1 MRISICEDEL
11 TYQIAIQNA
20 IRHWQAVTHHD
31 DIEIS
36 VFPSSD
42 DMIDQLDKSWETD
55 LLFIDIQLQGET
67 TGIDLAHKIRE
78 MQLDTTIVFCTN
90 YNQYVYEG
98 YTVNALRFLRK
109 PIEDSD
115 IFYCCN
121 YVYSRLTIRD
131 SNTLAIISSGK
142 RYVLRYAEIRYIE
155 ARAHNLY
162 ISTTANSSPLKLNA
176 SLSDILSSLLSRIFV
191 LCHRSYIV
199 NIAHIRMLT
208 RTECLLSNNEKI
220 PISRTYTA
228 VINAAFDR
236 YHQGGVTC
244 YGMDGF

>member
-20 IRHWQAVTHHD
+20 IQHWQAVTHHD

-98 YTVNALRFLRK
+98 YAVNALRFLRK

-176 SLSDILSSLLSRIFV
+176 SLSDILSSLPSRIFV